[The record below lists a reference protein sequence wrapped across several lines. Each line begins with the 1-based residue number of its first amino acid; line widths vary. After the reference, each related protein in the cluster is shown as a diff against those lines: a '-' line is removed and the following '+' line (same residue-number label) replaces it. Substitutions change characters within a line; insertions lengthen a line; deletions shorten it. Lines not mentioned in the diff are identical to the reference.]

1 MELLIAKSGDPQ
13 SGVRQAALQGLSR
26 TVDKIDRN
34 LLSRDLDG
42 IHPFLDPQEEFDES
56 KVRMIFE
63 ELELPAEE
71 VRSRYET
78 LAQRFPLKLDSA
90 PEA

>member
-1 MELLIAKSGDPQ
+1 MKHA
-13 SGVRQAALQGLSR
+13 V
-26 TVDKIDRN
+26 
-34 LLSRDLDG
+34 
-42 IHPFLDPQEEFDES
+42 DPQEEFDES